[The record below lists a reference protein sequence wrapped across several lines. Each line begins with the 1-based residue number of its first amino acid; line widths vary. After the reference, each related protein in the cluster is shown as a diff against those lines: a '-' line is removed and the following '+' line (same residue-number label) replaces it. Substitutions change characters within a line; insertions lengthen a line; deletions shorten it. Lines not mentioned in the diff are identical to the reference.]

1 MNITEASKYFEVRA
15 ESAKWKHQK
24 KFYTKFSKVLS
35 DLLTKNLDADKL
47 GQIEREIA
55 KMKLDPL
62 KPQRNYQY
70 SRKYN
75 YFTKY
80 LLDKLDLVPVRYYQ
94 ETYLA
99 LGMVFGLVAGGVV
112 SYSLSFGSN
121 FNSEFILGMPFGMI
135 GGMLLGR
142 RKDKAAEESGQVLG
156 AG

>member
-62 KPQRNYQY
+62 KPQRNYQ
-70 SRKYN
+70 
-75 YFTKY
+75 
-80 LLDKLDLVPVRYYQ
+80 
-94 ETYLA
+94 
-99 LGMVFGLVAGGVV
+99 
-112 SYSLSFGSN
+112 
-121 FNSEFILGMPFGMI
+121 
-135 GGMLLGR
+135 
-142 RKDKAAEESGQVLG
+142 
-156 AG
+156 